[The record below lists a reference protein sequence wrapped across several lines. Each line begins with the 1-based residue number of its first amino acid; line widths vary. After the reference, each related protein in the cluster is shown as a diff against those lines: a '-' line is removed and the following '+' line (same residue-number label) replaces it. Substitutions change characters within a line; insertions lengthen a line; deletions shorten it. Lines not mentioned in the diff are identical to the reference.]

1 MVRSGVA
8 RLRILLWIVYDL
20 AWIAFGSAVYGV
32 GLLAAFWLLRAA
44 WGAGGWV
51 GVAFA
56 ALPAYL
62 LFLLVVILIM
72 AAVRSVSPNLKA
84 GIYKKFKPG
93 PFFTQVWLVGIY
105 SLMDAMPF
113 MRTVHFVALLRYLF
127 YRGQGMKTHYHNWIS
142 QDVAIADPSMV
153 SLGKGVNLGGRVG
166 ITAHLALPDVVIIAP
181 VSIGD
186 SVVVGAEVKI
196 GPGVTIGNRALIGA
210 TAILGLGVKVGE
222 SAYIEP
228 GSFVPS
234 NTVIGARERWG
245 GNPAVHLGM
254 SPLRAE
260 RAEAARQEA
269 EASA

>member
-1 MVRSGVA
+1 MA
-8 RLRILLWIVYDL
+8 RLRILLWILYDL
-20 AWIAFGSAVYGV
+20 AWVLFGSAVYGV
-32 GLLAAFWLLRAA
+32 GLLAAYQVLR
-44 WGAGGWV
+44 GAHRLAGWP

-72 AAVRSVSPNLKA
+72 GALRSVSPDLKA
-84 GIYKKFKPG
+84 GIYRKFKPG

-105 SLMDAMPF
+105 SLMDATPF
-113 MRTVHFVALLRYLF
+113 MRTVHFVAVLRYLL
-127 YRGQGMKTHYHNWIS
+127 YRGQGMKTHYQNWIS

-181 VSIGD
+181 VTIGD
-186 SVVVGAEVKI
+186 GVVVGAEAKI
-196 GPGVTIGNRALIGA
+196 GPGVTIGDRALIGA

-222 SAYIEP
+222 SAYVEP

-234 NTVIGARERWG
+234 NTVIGPRERWG

-260 RAEAARQEA
+260 RAQAASSEPRV
-269 EASA
+269 